1 MLRQIE
7 RGDIPVFFDLMSR
20 EFPEEN
26 AVYGWHA
33 EPFQR
38 IVQKFW
44 RPDYR
49 LVLGLLSAVG
59 RPLFRFYV
67 VEVDGAYAASAIET
81 FSSRLAYVS
90 SVVVAPEFRRR
101 GYAKQV
107 LEACHAAAARRNAR
121 FVALDV
127 LDPNAGAAAL
137 YDSLG
142 YRPLSH
148 ASHFVRRS
156 LAEAGASLASPAI
169 RPYRRSDGPALAEIA
184 RSFIPVARQ
193 EVQPVD
199 ARQFSVPSSVVNAF
213 DSQTM
218 AWVVDRGTGPLAWTR
233 ATASPVME
241 AGHLTAPVIAP
252 EAVATDVADLLATA
266 ADWSKSHASTRLV
279 AEVLDENLRGSAALT
294 AAGFEVAYGSR
305 TLARPTGIA

>member
-7 RGDIPVFFDLMSR
+7 RGDVPVFFELMSR

-38 IVQKFW
+38 IVRKFW
-44 RPDYR
+44 RPQYR

-59 RPLFRFYV
+59 RPLFRFFV
-67 VEVDGAYAASAIET
+67 VEVDGTYAASAIET
-81 FSSRLAYVS
+81 FSPRLAYVS

-101 GYAKQV
+101 GYAKRV
-107 LEACHAAAARRNAR
+107 LDACHAAAAKRKSR

-127 LDPNAGAAAL
+127 LDPNTGAAAL
-137 YDSLG
+137 YDALG
-142 YRPLSH
+142 YRPVSH

-156 LAEAGASLASPAI
+156 LADAGPDLGSPAI
-169 RPYRRSDGPALAEIA
+169 RPYRRSDGPKLAEIA
-184 RSFIPVARQ
+184 RTFTPASRQ

-213 DSQTM
+213 DSKTM
-218 AWVVDRGTGPLAWTR
+218 AWVVDRGSGPLAWTR
-233 ATASPVME
+233 ASSSPVME
-241 AGHLTAPVIAP
+241 AGHLTAPVIAADAAAP
-252 EAVATDVADLLATA
+252 DVAALLATA
-266 ADWSKSHASTRLV
+266 SDWSKSQGSTRLV
-279 AEVLDENLRGSAALT
+279 AEVLDENVRASAGLR

-305 TLARPTGIA
+305 TLARPAGVG